1 MPIRFRCVYCN
12 QLLGI
17 ARRKAGN
24 IVRCTSCQGQLIVP
38 EPPPGEPDEPSGTAP
53 GNGTDG
59 GTAAGTADQ
68 PLFERNDFAD
78 LLQGFRENSPSAVAV
93 EPSVTAPPPAA
104 PAAFSFSSD
113 EPAVK
118 KPAAEAGVLLTRGR
132 LTALCVGIALA
143 VGLAFA
149 GGLWLGLAMHA
160 H

>member
-17 ARRKAGN
+17 AQRKAGT
-24 IVRCTSCQGQLIVP
+24 IVRCTNCQGQLIVP
-38 EPPPGEPDEPSGTAP
+38 EPLPDEPDEPSGTSP

-59 GTAAGTADQ
+59 GTAAGTGEQ

-93 EPSVTAPPPAA
+93 EPSVTTPPPPTPS
-104 PAAFSFSSD
+104 PATDFA
-113 EPAVK
+113 ELPATIG
-118 KPAAEAGVLLTRGR
+118 PAQPPGVLLTRGR
-132 LTALCVGIALA
+132 LTVLGVLVALGI
-143 VGLAFA
+143 GLAFA

>member
-17 ARRKAGN
+17 ARRKAGT
-24 IVRCTSCQGQLIVP
+24 IVRCTNCQGQLIVP
-38 EPPPGEPDEPSGTAP
+38 EPPPDEPDEPSGTAP
-53 GNGTDG
+53 GNATDG
-59 GTAAGTADQ
+59 GTVTGTADQ

-78 LLQGFRENSPSAVAV
+78 LLQGFRENAPSVVAI
-93 EPSVTAPPPAA
+93 EPSMMAPPPAA
-104 PAAFSFSSD
+104 PVAFSFSD
-113 EPAVK
+113 DPAVK
-118 KPAAEAGVLLTRGR
+118 KPASDTGVFLTRGR
-132 LTALCVGIALA
+132 LTALCVGVALA